1 MTDIFHRLAMQCAF
15 GAVAGIVHGI
25 VFSCSSAMFR
35 SFPEELERGRRWPE
49 RMVLYLSNVW
59 LPLERGSRATPIER
73 LNGETKLPANIDR
86 A

>member
-1 MTDIFHRLAMQCAF
+1 
-15 GAVAGIVHGI
+15 
-25 VFSCSSAMFR
+25 
-35 SFPEELERGRRWPE
+35 
-49 RMVLYLSNVW
+49 MVLYLSNVW